1 MCCRRVDRLFRPLK
15 FIYSV
20 AMNLAMVFSVILVAL
35 AAANWVQWIWI
46 DTAQVEEGI
55 QSFVEFDGL
64 HLNTDAFP
72 QTASG
77 EAPCHTTG

>member
-1 MCCRRVDRLFRPLK
+1 
-15 FIYSV
+15 
-20 AMNLAMVFSVILVAL
+20 MNLAMISIVILVAL
-35 AAANWVQWIWI
+35 AAVNWVQWIWT

-64 HLNTDAFP
+64 HLHTDESP